1 MKPGGFVVG
10 ASAGLLL
17 ALLFIA
23 GASALGSSAL
33 HIDLIHG
40 TSSVMPGLATAT
52 PSAGEGAQA
61 NSATP
66 PSAPTPSFS
75 SVSGLSTDGG
85 GSLAALFVPVLLA
98 ALVGAAFYGLSARRV
113 DAE

>member
-1 MKPGGFVVG
+1 MKPEGFVLG

-23 GASALGSSAL
+23 GASAFGSSAL

-40 TSSVMPGLATAT
+40 ISSVSSGMATAA
-52 PSAGEGAQA
+52 PPAGEGAQT
-61 NSATP
+61 NSATSPSSP
-66 PSAPTPSFS
+66 PPSFS

-85 GSLAALFVPVLLA
+85 RSLAALLVPILLA
-98 ALVGAAFYGLSARRV
+98 ALVGTAFYGLSARRV